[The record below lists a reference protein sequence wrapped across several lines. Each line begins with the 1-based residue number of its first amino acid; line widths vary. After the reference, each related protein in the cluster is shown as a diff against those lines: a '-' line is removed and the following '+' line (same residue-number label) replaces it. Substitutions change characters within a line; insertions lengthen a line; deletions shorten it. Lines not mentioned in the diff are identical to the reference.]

1 VSIYD
6 INHIFL
12 SLEDDWDT
20 NQTFWNMLNCKV
32 ESIKENSD
40 VDDQEFEVKFN
51 TSNFKLYRVNDARS
65 NKPTIK
71 HIADGP
77 LKKSLLESS
86 VILNSYKIINLLELY
101 FRALFKKAF
110 FLALKIREKSQAK
123 KRRRKLQI

>member
-1 VSIYD
+1 MI
-6 INHIFL
+6 
-12 SLEDDWDT
+12 LEDDWDT
-20 NQTFWNMLNCKV
+20 NETFWNMLSCKV
-32 ESIKENSD
+32 ESVKENSD

-86 VILNSYKIINLLELY
+86 VILKTYKII
-101 FRALFKKAF
+101 
-110 FLALKIREKSQAK
+110 
-123 KRRRKLQI
+123 